1 MSYPTVEIH
10 TSEGRVSVHI
20 ETERLSIRS
29 YEPDRDYIDC
39 VSLYGDPILT
49 KYFDFGRPYTP
60 EEVKEMTYERGCRFF
75 RNGELLGLFSVFEK
89 SSGSFIGQVD
99 LLPTDEEGTVEIGY
113 IFLRQFHFMG
123 YCQEA
128 IQGLI
133 SEYVPSL
140 QEKRFFTNGGP
151 IQKLV
156 ASAHPQNYASLKQ
169 IQKLGMSF
177 NSATKR
183 FGAERYIFSLTLPQ
197 KHFRKE
203 EKIYAN

>member
-10 TSEGRVSVHI
+10 ANEGQVSVHI

-60 EEVKEMTYERGCRFF
+60 EEVKKMTYERGCRYF

-99 LLPTDEEGTVEIGY
+99 LLPTDEAGTVEIGC
-113 IFLRQFHFMG
+113 IFHRQFHNTG
-123 YCQEA
+123 YCPEA
-128 IQGLI
+128 VKTLVFHYVSDLHERDYKFEGNLI
-133 SEYVPSL
+133 STL
-140 QEKRFFTNGGP
+140 
-151 IQKLV
+151 I
-156 ASAHPQNYASLKQ
+156 ASAHPKNYASIRQIRNLGLAFSGSTDRFASKRHIYSLKYPP
-169 IQKLGMSF
+169 K
-177 NSATKR
+177 NSKVR
-183 FGAERYIFSLTLPQ
+183 L
-197 KHFRKE
+197 
-203 EKIYAN
+203 